1 MVTWVSELNHQLELM
16 EVETYHAS
24 EATALALESAVLRPG
39 LYGALSD
46 RDSGLVE
53 VVMRNP
59 RLHGQALSEV
69 AWPGGT
75 RVLVMLRGGEAV
87 IPAGDTPLYLH
98 DRVTLG
104 GDPEDVADAS
114 ALLSD
119 ASPDGPLDF
128 LREMRR

>member
-1 MVTWVSELNHQLELM
+1 MGRQ
-16 EVETYHAS
+16 
-24 EATALALESAVLRPG
+24 
-39 LYGALSD
+39 
-46 RDSGLVE
+46 
-53 VVMRNP
+53 
-59 RLHGQALSEV
+59 LSEV

-104 GDPEDVADAS
+104 GDPTDVADAS